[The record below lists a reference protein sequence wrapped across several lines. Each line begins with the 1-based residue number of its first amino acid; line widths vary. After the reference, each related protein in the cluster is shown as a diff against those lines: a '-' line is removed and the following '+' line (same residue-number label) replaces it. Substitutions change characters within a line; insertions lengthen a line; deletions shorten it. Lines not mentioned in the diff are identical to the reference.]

1 MTSAP
6 ICPACGLKMSALV
19 LDFRDPHHSRARW
32 QCVPCG
38 EIVQQQPKPR
48 PIARPFPAFDD
59 CDNHDYSEA
68 VSW

>member
-6 ICPACGLKMSALV
+6 ICPACGLKMSARV
-19 LDFRDPHHSRARW
+19 LDFRDPHRPRARW

-48 PIARPFPAFDD
+48 PIARAFPAFDD
-59 CDNHDYSEA
+59 PDQHSYEEA
-68 VSW
+68 V